1 DNIINPTFFIYLLSS
16 FLLSSWLAMHFL
28 VNDWLDEY
36 PSFRQQNMD
45 NSNFV
50 IKLDSIRRNSRN
62 QSLPSPNR
70 RQLPN
75 SQGSNSQ
82 VFNSQ
87 SFTSQS
93 NNLSGNRLDSINQS
107 ANQLTSQLP
116 NNSSNDNDVNQYFGA
131 TILNELEKVLG
142 QELAE
147 QAYLTRSPEQLKSR
161 IMSNFDTVK
170 KNLSGVK
177 ETKFWQMETPQ
188 VISSESGYQVK
199 LKLRWKGPKLEEND
213 FYLTRICFI
222 QSSLNSFI
230 NQQNTVGAIH
240 ELPLLDWSNN
250 YNNSD
255 INKFKRNNLY
265 KFTPVSQVRKPPVLG
280 PGCLDPTQPTTDQH
294 GKPIPESQLKRSLR
308 NCEKPLK
315 PVKPIPPK
323 THIPEHKPLPENHR
337 PVNEFTTFCFNPNI
351 SDLSKKLR
359 QCPQFASPHN
369 RGNNADKLQKIYSGW
384 NNQDLPKQD
393 INNNFRLNNPNNS
406 RLNNSNNP
414 NNLPNI
420 NNQNRGTFNR
430 PNLQNNQ
437 TNKEPFN
444 FVFPRLPKFM
454 TNFLDFLKNYFPPDQ
469 PNNLPNNNPNNT
481 NPNDLNNNSQIGN
494 NPNNNLNNNTSD
506 NLALPINTNIIKCE
520 TIKKE
525 IIPNTTE

>member
-1 DNIINPTFFIYLLSS
+1 
-16 FLLSSWLAMHFL
+16 
-28 VNDWLDEY
+28 
-36 PSFRQQNMD
+36 
-45 NSNFV
+45 
-50 IKLDSIRRNSRN
+50 
-62 QSLPSPNR
+62 
-70 RQLPN
+70 
-75 SQGSNSQ
+75 
-82 VFNSQ
+82 
-87 SFTSQS
+87 
-93 NNLSGNRLDSINQS
+93 
-107 ANQLTSQLP
+107 
-116 NNSSNDNDVNQYFGA
+116 
-131 TILNELEKVLG
+131 
-142 QELAE
+142 
-147 QAYLTRSPEQLKSR
+147 
-161 IMSNFDTVK
+161 
-170 KNLSGVK
+170 
-177 ETKFWQMETPQ
+177 
-188 VISSESGYQVK
+188 
-199 LKLRWKGPKLEEND
+199 
-213 FYLTRICFI
+213 
-222 QSSLNSFI
+222 
-230 NQQNTVGAIH
+230 
-240 ELPLLDWSNN
+240 
-250 YNNSD
+250 
-255 INKFKRNNLY
+255 
-265 KFTPVSQVRKPPVLG
+265 FTPVSQERKPPVLG
-280 PGCLDPTQPTTDQH
+280 PGCLDPNQPATDQH
-294 GKPIPESQLKRSLR
+294 GKLIPESQLKRSLR